1 MKVLLNQEMDNLG
14 DVGDVVEVADGYAR
28 NYLLPYEYASLVDAN
43 NLQRLEALR
52 RAKERREQEE
62 VKRIEK
68 QAEDL
73 EGFLCVVEERA
84 TETGHLFGSVTADVI
99 ASILVSNGFEGVRAS
114 SILLDKP
121 IENVG
126 DYPVEV
132 MLLPEVRIPITVRVT
147 SIEE

>member
-1 MKVLLNQEMDNLG
+1 MKVLLNQEIDNLG

-28 NYLLPYEYASLVDAN
+28 NYLLPYNYACNVTAN
-43 NLQRLEALR
+43 NLQKMESLR
-52 RAKERREQEE
+52 KAKERREEE
-62 VKRIEK
+62 ESKRIEQ

-73 EGFLCVVEERA
+73 EGFLCVVEQRA
-84 TETGHLFGSVTADVI
+84 TETGHLFGSVTAELISDLLLE
-99 ASILVSNGFEGVRAS
+99 SGFKGIRPS

-132 MLLPEVRIPITVRVT
+132 MLLPQVRVPITVRVT
-147 SIEE
+147 ALEE